1 MGLFSSLEVSGSAL
15 TAERQRADI
24 IAANLAN
31 VETTRTAQGGPYRR
45 QLAVFRSGRQWRFPE
60 IRFASLLR
68 GAQGQPGGLGSD
80 GPAVRLATVVSDPAP
95 PVQRYEP
102 GHPDADAQGYVSYPS
117 INPVEETADLMAAA
131 RAYELN
137 SSAIQATKGMIQQ
150 AMELLR

>member
-31 VETTRTAQGGPYRR
+31 VQTTHTPQGGPYQR

-60 IRFASLLR
+60 LHFASLVR
-68 GAQGQPGGLGSD
+68 GAQGGLGLLGRD
-80 GPAVRLATVVSDPAP
+80 GPMVHVASVVTDPAP
-95 PVQRYEP
+95 PLQRYEP
-102 GHPDADAQGYVSYPS
+102 GHPDADAKGFVAYPS
-117 INPVEETADLMAAA
+117 INPVEESADLMAAA

-137 SSAIQATKGMIQQ
+137 ASAVQATKGMIQQ
-150 AMELLR
+150 ALDLLR